1 MFTVF
6 ALAATF
12 FWTTAYV
19 LIIRQSLRDKVYG
32 MPVVA
37 LCLNL
42 SWEFLYTVVYP
53 GDLMATISFASWLI
67 LDVVIAWTI
76 VRYGPRQFYRLSP
89 RTFYAGFAVVLAAA
103 PVAILVISAE
113 FDDPMGRYA
122 AFGQNLV
129 MSALFLAM
137 LYHRGSA
144 AGQSLAIG
152 VAKLLGTVNAS
163 ILSAFFSPAYSGS
176 PLLVFCYLGCFVLD
190 LTYVLAMLRLRHRA
204 MSLGEAHSFRARRRY
219 RSGIRAAQ
227 PQRGKLVITS
237 IALLGAEALPAR
249 STAEIVTLFTPTTS
263 GGS

>member
-12 FWTTAYV
+12 FWTTTYLLV
-19 LIIRQSLRDKVYG
+19 IRQSLRDKVYA
-32 MPVVA
+32 MPIVA

-53 GDLMATISFASWLI
+53 DDLMATISFASWLI

-76 VRYGPRQFYRLSP
+76 VRFGPRQFPGLSP
-89 RTFYAGFAVVLAAA
+89 RAFYAGFAAILAVA

-122 AFGQNLV
+122 AFGQNLL

-137 LYHRGSA
+137 LHHRGSL
-144 AGQSLAIG
+144 AGQSPAI
-152 VAKLLGTVNAS
+152 AACKMLGTVNAS

-176 PLLVFCYLGCFVLD
+176 PLLTFLYIGCFVLD
-190 LTYVLAMLRLRHRA
+190 LTYLLAVLRV
-204 MSLGEAHSFRARRRY
+204 RRRSAETVAEPTADD
-219 RSGIRAAQ
+219 RV
-227 PQRGKLVITS
+227 P
-237 IALLGAEALPAR
+237 ALAHG
-249 STAEIVTLFTPTTS
+249 
-263 GGS
+263 